1 MFRFGVVKKQT
12 TKQIVVE
19 VDDNV
24 YALATILPELQNNSL
39 DELFADW
46 DEIVE
51 KIETAIGSKK
61 LTNPLKIEDYEF
73 ESPVSKPPKVI
84 CIGINYHDHIEEM
97 GVNAPEY
104 PYAFLRPPKCVTGH
118 DQDIKLPKWPEM
130 VDWEAELGV
139 VIGVEAKNL
148 TKENALDAVA
158 GYAVIN
164 DVSARDWIESRPFI
178 GVDWVMQK
186 AWDDFNPMGPWLVP
200 AKYIEDPQALDME
213 LTVNGVMKQQQTT
226 GKMVFSVVD
235 ILVHLSEIM
244 TLEPGDIIA
253 TGTPSGVGF
262 GRRPMEFLKPGDVVS
277 ISISKLG
284 TLTNKFV

>member
-1 MFRFGVVKKQT
+1 MFRFGVVRKLS
-12 TKQIVVE
+12 TKQIVIE
-19 VDDNV
+19 VDGNV
-24 YALATILPELQNNSL
+24 YALSAILPEFKTNSL
-39 DELFADW
+39 EALFANW
-46 DEIVE
+46 NEVVE
-51 KIETAIGSKK
+51 KVEAVIDVNKLSK
-61 LTNPLKIEDYEF
+61 PLLIRDYEF

-118 DQDIKLPKWPEM
+118 NQDIKLPKWPEM

-139 VIGVEAKNL
+139 IIGAECRNL
-148 TKENALDAVA
+148 TRDNALDAVA

-164 DVSARDWIESRPFI
+164 DVSARDWIESRPFV

-200 AKYIEDPQALDME
+200 AKYIDDPQNLDME
-213 LTVNGVMKQQQTT
+213 LTVNGIVKQQQST
-226 GKMVFSVVD
+226 GKMVFGVVD

-244 TLEPGDIIA
+244 TLEPGDVIA

-262 GRRPMEFLKPGDVVS
+262 GRRPMEFLKAGDVVS

-284 TLTNKFV
+284 TLTNKFI

>member
-1 MFRFGVVKKQT
+1 MFRFGVVRKQF
-12 TKQIVVE
+12 TKLIVVE
-19 VDDNV
+19 VNDKV
-24 YALATILPELQNNSL
+24 YALSSILPELKVTSL
-39 DELFADW
+39 DELFANW
-46 DEIVE
+46 GEVVE
-51 KIETAIGSKK
+51 KIEAVVGEGK
-61 LTNPLKIEDYEF
+61 LPEAMDIEGYEF
-73 ESPVSKPPKVI
+73 DSPVSKPPKVI

-118 DQDIKLPKWPEM
+118 EQDIKLPKWPEM

-139 VIGVEAKNL
+139 IIGAECRNL
-148 TKENALDAVA
+148 TRDNALDAVA

-164 DVSARDWIESRPFI
+164 DVSARDWIESRPFV

-200 AKYIEDPQALDME
+200 AKYIEDPQNLDME
-213 LTVNGVMKQQQTT
+213 LTVNGVVKQQQST
-226 GKMVFSVVD
+226 GKMVFGVVD

-262 GRRPMEFLKPGDVVS
+262 GRRPMEFLKAGDVVS
-277 ISISKLG
+277 ISISQLG
-284 TLTNKFV
+284 TLTNKFI